1 MKRKGYLL
9 AELLLY
15 ISIAM
20 IIIAITFNILI
31 ISLKDFNKGKKDE
44 ISYDNMI
51 NLVNYLDNQINE
63 PGSKKYTV
71 ENSKF
76 TISLDTSDHEDR
88 IFTLSSGEL
97 RYLKVGYVVNGVNKI
112 TVLKESKTLLG
123 GIKILSFYQK
133 NNLLYLDIKVGEEEI
148 KKCLALKK

>member
-20 IIIAITFNILI
+20 IILAITFNILI
-31 ISLKDFNKGKKDE
+31 IALKDFNQGKKDE
-44 ISYDNMI
+44 ISYNNMI
-51 NLVNYLDNQINE
+51 NLVNYLDSQINE
-63 PGSKKYTV
+63 LGAKKYTV
-71 ENSKF
+71 ENNKF

-88 IFTLSSGEL
+88 IFTVSSGEL
-97 RYLKVGYVVNGVNKI
+97 RLLRVGYVVNGVNKI